1 MNIIEAL
8 DRFLWNLKQKFASK
22 EDLSEITDLIPD
34 DASPSN
40 QLADKA
46 YVTNGLSTKQDTLTT
61 DQLNAISQV
70 SVNTQAISDINDK
83 IPNTTTDSN
92 QLVNEEQLA
101 NAMEMNA
108 AAVIGSNEE
117 MSQGFELQSFAY
129 SKLYQG
135 FTFLDTR
142 DWDRQTPWYKNADGT
157 YRWYKNYNGAIV
169 GCGPEVTEGGVVV
182 KPEVYVDINDQATV
196 LKDETLFYFISA
208 DDFKYQRIK
217 DGNPVT
223 VSGWGKINLPGPS
236 ASTTLMTAEL
246 HVEINGGMIW
256 FLDDSHV
263 RYNENIIYTCNISDL
278 ELGVDSVSEYLV
290 GTGTDITDISGDPNT
305 TYDLLFPTTRY
316 ICTVAQTETTMPKW
330 TFLQVVHGMSFT
342 PGQMETINSG
352 ATKALV
358 KQITTNANA
367 IDAIL
372 DDPDINSFGDVKSEL
387 ANKQDTLTFDNVPQE
402 DSANPVTSDG
412 IWRGLGTKQN
422 TLTFDDAPTANSNNP
437 VKSSGIKEAL
447 DNIEI
452 DITQTSPK
460 PANGNIET
468 VFTKGDGT
476 SVTIST
482 PQVDS
487 SLSPSSDNTIRNS
500 AVTAALSTKVNKTE
514 FNELDKIAVTTKGIR
529 DTSSII
535 NGVYFDTSTNI
546 YPRNKDNINWEV
558 TSDGAP
564 KNTYYKFYDISGLSK
579 VYITASGYTVVR
591 ILFTGPN
598 YQMDGNPISIARA
611 KQKIESCAS
620 GQKFTIPGDRTIEF
634 VTQKSKP
641 TDIVKLFLDLE
652 EIANTT
658 NSDFMFIYFGNEFA
672 GCDVSTAGY
681 KDAYDD
687 HLDSESKNAVKNS
700 VITEQL
706 TDYMEVDNED
716 LRYIFEESEES
727 EECI

>member
-1 MNIIEAL
+1 MDIISAF
-8 DRFLWNLKQKFASK
+8 DRFLYNLRQKFATK
-22 EDLSEITDLIPD
+22 SEVSVITDIIPA
-34 DASPSN
+34 DASPTN

-46 YVTNGLSTKQDTLTT
+46 FVTNGLSTKQDTLTT

-70 SVNTQAISDINDK
+70 PINTQAISDINDK

-92 QLVNEEQLA
+92 QLVNAEQLA

-117 MSQGFELQSFAY
+117 MSQGFERQSFAY

-142 DWDRQTPWYKNADGT
+142 DWDLQTPWYKNADGT
-157 YRWYKNYNGAIV
+157 YRWYKNHNGAIV
-169 GCGPEVTEGGVVV
+169 GCGPEVTEGSVVV

-196 LKDETLFYFISA
+196 LKDETLFYFMSA
-208 DDFKYQRIK
+208 DNFKYQRIK
-217 DGNPVT
+217 DGNPIS

-263 RYNENIIYTCNISDL
+263 RYNENIIYTCSISDL

-290 GTGTDITDISGDPNT
+290 GAGTDITDISGDPNT

-316 ICTVAQTETTMPKW
+316 ICTVAQTETTMPTW

-402 DSANPVTSDG
+402 DSMNPVTSDG

-452 DITQTSPK
+452 DITQTSPI

-487 SLSPSSDNTIRNS
+487 ALSPSSDNTVRNS
-500 AVTAALSTKVNKTE
+500 AITAALSTKVNQAE
-514 FNELDKIAVTTKGIR
+514 FNELDRIAVTTKGIR

-535 NGVYFDTSTNI
+535 TGDYFSTSNNVYVRNNGTNWDVYT
-546 YPRNKDNINWEV
+546 DNA
-558 TSDGAP
+558 S
-564 KNTYYKFYDISGLSK
+564 KNTYYKLYNISGLSK

-598 YQMDGNPISIARA
+598 HTFDGNPMSIAA
-611 KQKIESCAS
+611 VKQAIETKTSTN
-620 GQKFTIPGDRTIEF
+620 KLPIPGDRTIEF

-641 TDIVKLFLDLE
+641 TDIVKPFLDLE
-652 EIANTT
+652 EITNTT

-672 GCDVSTAGY
+672 GCDVSVGDY

-687 HLDSESKNAVKNS
+687 HLDRQSKNAVQNG

-706 TDYMEVDNED
+706 TDYMDVDNED

-727 EECI
+727 E

>member
-1 MNIIEAL
+1 MDIISAF
-8 DRFLWNLKQKFASK
+8 DRFLYNLKQKFATK
-22 EDLSEITDLIPD
+22 SEVSDITDIIPD

-46 YVTNGLSTKQDTLTT
+46 YVTNSLSAKQDTLTT

-70 SVNTQAISDINDK
+70 PVNTQAISDINDK

-92 QLVNEEQLA
+92 QLINEEQLA
-101 NAMEMNA
+101 NAMEMNSA
-108 AAVIGSNEE
+108 AIIGSNVE
-117 MSQGFELQSFAY
+117 MSQGFERQSFAY

-142 DWDRQTPWYKNADGT
+142 DWDLQTPWYKNTDGT

-182 KPEVYVDINDQATV
+182 KPAVYVDINDQATV

-208 DDFKYQRIK
+208 DNFKYQRIK
-217 DGNPVT
+217 DGNPIS

-236 ASTTLMTAEL
+236 VSTTLMTTEL

-263 RYNENIIYTCNISDL
+263 RYNENIIYTCSISDL

-290 GTGTDITDISGDPNT
+290 GVGTDITDISGDPNT
-305 TYDLLFPTTRY
+305 TYDLLFPTTKY
-316 ICTVAQTETTMPKW
+316 ICTVAQTETTMPTW

-358 KQITTNANA
+358 KQITTNADA
-367 IDAIL
+367 INSIL

-387 ANKQDTLTFDNVPQE
+387 ANKQNTLTFDNVPQE
-402 DSANPVTSDG
+402 NSTNPVTSDG

-437 VKSSGIKEAL
+437 VKSGGIKTAL
-447 DNIEI
+447 DNIEMEV
-452 DITQTSPK
+452 TQAYPIPS
-460 PANGNIET
+460 NGNINT
-468 VFTKGDGT
+468 VITKGDGT

-482 PQVDS
+482 PQVDAK
-487 SLSPSSDNTIRNS
+487 LSATSDNTIRNS
-500 AVTAALSTKVNKTE
+500 AVTAALAGKLDQTE
-514 FNELDKIAVTTKGIR
+514 FNKLDKIAVTTLGIR

-546 YPRNKDNINWEV
+546 YPRNKNNRDWEV
-558 TSDGAP
+558 TSDGAA

-598 YQMDGNPISIARA
+598 YQIDGNPISIAGA
-611 KQKIESCAS
+611 KQKIESCTG
-620 GQKFTIPGDRTIEF
+620 GQKFPIPGDRTIEF
-634 VTQKSKP
+634 VTTP
-641 TDIVKLFLDLE
+641 TSADNYRAVLDLE
-652 EIANTT
+652 EIENTT
-658 NSDFMFIYFGNEFA
+658 NSDFMFIYFGNGFSS
-672 GCDVSTAGY
+672 CDVSTAGY

-687 HLDSESKNAVKNS
+687 HLDSESKNAVQNN

-706 TDYMEVDNED
+706 TDYMDVDNED

-727 EECI
+727 E